1 MITPERGFELSTP
14 RLALTKSWRRR
25 GVGNSI
31 IMPPMAAIM
40 NDAGRV
46 VRWDIA
52 KLAFRGCREAISGPY
67 RAVSVFGR
75 VEPAKRAW
83 RCSTSTRGRFSAYRE
98 GPPLSGLRVR
108 SSSFWRSCSI
118 LRPCVYVSIAFLTF
132 GSAFIAR
139 LIASSTVRSL

>member
-1 MITPERGFELSTP
+1 MSFYDLMITPERGFELSTP

-46 VRWDIA
+46 VRWEIV

-67 RAVSVFGR
+67 RAVCAFGG
-75 VEPAKRAW
+75 VEPPKRAW
-83 RCSTSTRGRFSAYRE
+83 RCSTSTRGRF
-98 GPPLSGLRVR
+98 
-108 SSSFWRSCSI
+108 
-118 LRPCVYVSIAFLTF
+118 
-132 GSAFIAR
+132 
-139 LIASSTVRSL
+139 